1 MADTSRARFG
11 EFTRKWRAAAAHPEA
26 DHEQARQGGDSGGVA
41 APRGGQLQRYRAWLW
56 PRRWSLGLIIALA
69 MVGIAVDLV
78 WPVVQIHLIDGV
90 ILSPTMAP
98 ADKERELLLWV
109 AIVLPMF
116 FGNSLLSLWRNLRT
130 TRLNGLLAFDLRSK
144 LFHRVLHLPLEE
156 AQELKTG
163 GILSRLSGDV
173 DATTGL
179 VQSGFI
185 SPLLAGVRLIATL
198 SLMFAINWRI
208 AIVTVVAMPP
218 IMYLHAR
225 WIRRIRPVWR
235 SMGADRQDI
244 DARVGEALGGLRV
257 VRAFLR
263 EARESLAYAVGHHT
277 VVRKQMLAART
288 QGTIGLVWEALM
300 PLTMVGVVCIGGILV
315 VRGHATI
322 GVITAF
328 IGFAWRLI
336 EPVMAIVNSIS
347 ETQRGLA
354 AMDRVFALMDKP
366 LEKPDRAGAV
376 VAPRQVE
383 ELRFAGVD
391 FAYRAGQPVLHGIDL
406 TVRGGT
412 TVALVGP
419 SGAGK
424 TTLTDLLARFHD
436 PTAGAILLNGVDL
449 RDVRLRSYR
458 SLIAVVQ
465 QETFLFDGT
474 VSENI
479 AYGRREASEAEV
491 VAAARRANAEEFILR
506 LPKGYSTLIGERGV
520 KLSGG
525 QRQRLSI
532 ARALLADP
540 AILILDEA
548 TSSLDTESERL
559 IQASLGEL
567 LRGRTTVV
575 IAHRLSTIATADQIV
590 VLEAGAIRERGT
602 HGELM
607 AAGGHYRAM
616 VERQSQQ
623 HDAADWGLVGAS
635 PSP

>member
-1 MADTSRARFG
+1 MADTSRSRFATFL
-11 EFTRKWRAAAAHPEA
+11 ERWRAGKLPAYGSKHGPVE
-26 DHEQARQGGDSGGVA
+26 DVPPPSNDPVRRARD
-41 APRGGQLQRYRAWLW
+41 LKRYRDWLW
-56 PRRWSLGLIIALA
+56 PRRWSLALIIGLAL
-69 MVGIAVDLV
+69 VGIALDLV

-90 ILSPTMAP
+90 ILSPTMP
-98 ADKERELLLWV
+98 AAAKESELLFWAAV
-109 AIVLPMF
+109 ILPLF
-116 FGNSLLSLWRNLRT
+116 LGNSLLNLWRSLRT
-130 TRLNGLLAFDLRSK
+130 TRLNGLLAFDLRST
-144 LFHRVLHLPLEE
+144 LFHRVLHLPLED
-156 AQELKTG
+156 AQALKTG

-185 SPLLAGVRLIATL
+185 SPLLAGIRLVATM
-198 SLMFAINWRI
+198 SVMFAINWRI
-208 AIVTVVAMPP
+208 AAVTVVAMPP

-257 VRAFLR
+257 VRAFLK
-263 EARESLAYAVGHHT
+263 EAREELAYAVGHHT
-277 VVRKQMLAART
+277 VIRKQVLATRT

-300 PLTMVGVVCIGGILV
+300 PLTMVGIVCIGGILV

-354 AMDRVFALMDKP
+354 AMERVFELMDKP
-366 LEKPDRAGAV
+366 LEKPDRSDARA
-376 VAPRQVE
+376 APRQVE
-383 ELRFAGVD
+383 ELRFDGVT
-391 FAYRAGQPVLHGIDL
+391 FGYRPGLPVLHGLDL
-406 TVRGGT
+406 SVRGGT

-419 SGAGK
+419 SGSGK
-424 TTLTDLLARFHD
+424 TTFTDLVARFHD
-436 PTAGAILLNGVDL
+436 PGEGSIRLNGIDL
-449 RDVRLRSYR
+449 RDLRLRSYR

-474 VSENI
+474 VRDNI
-479 AYGRREASEAEV
+479 AYGRRDASDAEV
-491 VAAARRANAEEFILR
+491 EAAARRANAEEFIVR
-506 LPKGYSTLIGERGV
+506 LPDSYRTRIGERGV

-532 ARALLADP
+532 ARAILADP
-540 AILILDEA
+540 AILVLDEA
-548 TSSLDTESERL
+548 TSNLDTESERL

-567 LRGRTTVV
+567 LKGRTTFV
-575 IAHRLSTIATADQIV
+575 IAHRLSTITHADQIV
-590 VLEAGAIRERGT
+590 VLEHGRIVERGT
-602 HGELM
+602 HAALM
-607 AAGGHYRAM
+607 AAGGSYRRM
-616 VERQSQQ
+616 VERQATQ
-623 HDAADWGLVGAS
+623 ADESWGISG
-635 PSP
+635 